1 VWGKEFQGPRI
12 EGFKRKALELQE
24 SESLARIVQQFL
36 DMLINKKERRCDAET
51 IVYRYVCV

>member
-51 IVYRYVCV
+51 IV